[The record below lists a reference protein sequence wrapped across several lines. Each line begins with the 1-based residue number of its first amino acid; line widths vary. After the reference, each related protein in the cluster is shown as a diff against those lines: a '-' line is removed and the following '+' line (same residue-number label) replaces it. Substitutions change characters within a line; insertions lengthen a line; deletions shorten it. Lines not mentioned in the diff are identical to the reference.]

1 MMVNFS
7 LSNAFS
13 FMDAQNMSML
23 AVSSAKDDINLAN
36 VVSVSDVRILK
47 SALIFGANA
56 SGKSNLM
63 KTISL
68 MKDIVLHSVQ
78 AIESSITK
86 NVIPFLLDEDGPNKP
101 SEMEMTFISDGVK
114 YRYGLSIFQGKI
126 KEEWLYYTPKSRETI
141 LFERDGL
148 SIEVNKAAFSE
159 SNLFIKEGVIQKTRE
174 DVPFVSV
181 VAGFNG
187 EHSKRVVNWF
197 NNIVFLSGSN
207 EGMFTAITMKLINES
222 EDFKAWLKKILP
234 AFQINDIYLDEVAPD
249 FPFGNIKTDDDNLKN
264 LFSSIQNFAKN
275 QKVFSLRVVK
285 KTASGE
291 ISVPIDFESEGTKKI
306 VYLRIFHA
314 QSEGLSQII
323 AAVQDV
329 NLMNTDCFRRDQIW
343 FVDKDIKSGSSHLY
357 SLVEYK
363 EKQRTLKSSY
373 GHDYLS
379 GAFDAIPLFDNLDE
393 FEKLMPEG

>member
-159 SNLFIKEGVIQKTRE
+159 SNLFIKEGIIQKTRE

-234 AFQINDIYLDEVAPD
+234 AFQ
-249 FPFGNIKTDDDNLKN
+249 T
-264 LFSSIQNFAKN
+264 
-275 QKVFSLRVVK
+275 
-285 KTASGE
+285 
-291 ISVPIDFESEGTKKI
+291 IS
-306 VYLRIFHA
+306 
-314 QSEGLSQII
+314 
-323 AAVQDV
+323 
-329 NLMNTDCFRRDQIW
+329 
-343 FVDKDIKSGSSHLY
+343 
-357 SLVEYK
+357 
-363 EKQRTLKSSY
+363 
-373 GHDYLS
+373 
-379 GAFDAIPLFDNLDE
+379 
-393 FEKLMPEG
+393 

>member
-114 YRYGLSIFQGKI
+114 YRYGLSIF
-126 KEEWLYYTPKSRETI
+126 
-141 LFERDGL
+141 
-148 SIEVNKAAFSE
+148 
-159 SNLFIKEGVIQKTRE
+159 
-174 DVPFVSV
+174 
-181 VAGFNG
+181 
-187 EHSKRVVNWF
+187 
-197 NNIVFLSGSN
+197 
-207 EGMFTAITMKLINES
+207 
-222 EDFKAWLKKILP
+222 
-234 AFQINDIYLDEVAPD
+234 
-249 FPFGNIKTDDDNLKN
+249 
-264 LFSSIQNFAKN
+264 
-275 QKVFSLRVVK
+275 
-285 KTASGE
+285 
-291 ISVPIDFESEGTKKI
+291 
-306 VYLRIFHA
+306 
-314 QSEGLSQII
+314 
-323 AAVQDV
+323 
-329 NLMNTDCFRRDQIW
+329 
-343 FVDKDIKSGSSHLY
+343 
-357 SLVEYK
+357 
-363 EKQRTLKSSY
+363 
-373 GHDYLS
+373 
-379 GAFDAIPLFDNLDE
+379 
-393 FEKLMPEG
+393 